1 MITEEHTP
9 NNLNRP
15 ERCTMCHKLFLI
27 FLLVVFSGCSMA
39 ANDHSF
45 AQTKNTSLNSIF
57 RQVNP
62 AVVEI
67 GVILDQARQDN
78 SDSEGVLGSGV
89 VVSKDG
95 LVLTSSHVV
104 DSADTIVVRFLDD
117 TTSKASIVSSAAQAD
132 VALLQLDNVPPDLS
146 PAMLGDS
153 DAAEVGDQILIIGAP
168 YGIRH
173 TMTVGYISGR
183 RQSQSPCPSMTPFE
197 FLQTDA
203 AINQGNSG
211 GPMLNMQGRV
221 IGIVSRILSRSGGSE
236 GLGFAV
242 GINSARNL
250 VLNEESIW
258 IGFDATLISGKL
270 AQALNVPQEAGL
282 LVQKVATDSLAEE
295 MGLVAGRIQ
304 TEIGG
309 RKWLLGGDIILDI
322 QGTRIRPSIKSFCAL
337 NDIVGGFT
345 SSSHIEMTVLR
356 NGQKLRLSTQP

>member
-1 MITEEHTP
+1 M
-9 NNLNRP
+9 
-15 ERCTMCHKLFLI
+15 
-27 FLLVVFSGCSMA
+27 
-39 ANDHSF
+39 
-45 AQTKNTSLNSIF
+45 
-57 RQVNP
+57 
-62 AVVEI
+62 
-67 GVILDQARQDN
+67 
-78 SDSEGVLGSGV
+78 
-89 VVSKDG
+89 KDF
-95 LVLTSSHVV
+95 
-104 DSADTIVVRFLDD
+104 VVRFLDD

-242 GINSARNL
+242 GINMEKLNTLAGYIDGLQKDNHASTLLNL
-250 VLNEESIW
+250 VLTGVQPQMPYAIRPESRAAEESSW
-258 IGFDATLISGKL
+258 
-270 AQALNVPQEAGL
+270 Q
-282 LVQKVATDSLAEE
+282 
-295 MGLVAGRIQ
+295 
-304 TEIGG
+304 
-309 RKWLLGGDIILDI
+309 
-322 QGTRIRPSIKSFCAL
+322 
-337 NDIVGGFT
+337 
-345 SSSHIEMTVLR
+345 
-356 NGQKLRLSTQP
+356 